1 MALSGAVCGTLVYI
15 EVFSVLVVGFPNVL
29 EKKIKTK
36 YLRPEISVVEFIGIL
51 SIAMLILGWIF

>member
-1 MALSGAVCGTLVYI
+1 MDSFTTAFLVALI
-15 EVFSVLVVGFPNVL
+15 FSVLVVGFPNVL

>member
-1 MALSGAVCGTLVYI
+1 MDSFTTAFLVALI
-15 EVFSVLVVGFPNVL
+15 FSVLVVGFPDVL